1 MFGFTSLQFC
11 CFQVTAGAKGAEKV
25 FSFGMSDTDSGAD
38 HFDAT
43 KVFAAFVPCVR
54 WAQIRSG
61 EDA

>member
-1 MFGFTSLQFC
+1 MTG
-11 CFQVTAGAKGAEKV
+11 GAKGAEKV

-43 KVFAAFVPCVR
+43 KVFAAFVPSVR